1 MVRVLAG
8 RTRYGGHSAPPTP
21 RGAGRKEAEGQAGRC
36 RRWGCRWPGVEA
48 RGGKVPFFSVPEAQA
63 PNTQSLGPVQGRI
76 RPWAP
81 RKPGGAGGGGYD
93 VPGE

>member
-1 MVRVLAG
+1 MELDRLMEGREGPGGRGQRRAG
-8 RTRYGGHSAPPTP
+8 WC
-21 RGAGRKEAEGQAGRC
+21 RG
-36 RRWGCRWPGVEA
+36 WGCRWPGDEA
-48 RGGKVPFFSVPEAQA
+48 RGIKVPFFSVPEGQA

-81 RKPGGAGGGGYD
+81 RKPGGGGGGGYD